1 MTSIDLGS
9 QRVLRDGEHPLLL
22 GEEAETLF
30 QPVQSVREGLASLR
44 KLDWRQAL
52 GGMFILAGLLALA
65 LGWFGIARTSK
76 TYEQL
81 SFLLSGGLGG
91 VGLIGVGAVLLTSY
105 EHFLDRFAIARLEA
119 RLDRLESTRESGESR
134 DGD

>member
-1 MTSIDLGS
+1 MTSIDLGN
-9 QRVLRDGEHPLLL
+9 QRVLHDGEHPLLL
-22 GEEAETLF
+22 GEETEALF
-30 QPVQSVREGLASLR
+30 QPVQSAREGLASLR

-52 GGMFILAGLLALA
+52 GGIFILVGLLALA
-65 LGWFGIARTSK
+65 LGWLGIARTSK

-91 VGLIGVGAVLLTSY
+91 LGLIGVGAVLLTSY

-119 RLDRLESTRESGESR
+119 RLDRLEATGAWGEGR
-134 DGD
+134 GGD